1 MHEQSPTQRK
11 KENQKRL
18 LDLAVTYRGWSRR
31 ELAKALGRDASSVT
45 AVNGNPKLDIVARL
59 AKVLDWPVGAVAET
73 ILGEELPAAPALTEA
88 DLSFEALDEAAK
100 EAHRK
105 GDYERMCSLAR
116 RMTAAARTAEERA
129 LAALREAGGWDG
141 LGRYIALLD
150 AVRRGA
156 EESELPRDLRLL
168 IDVNLANAHYTL
180 WHLTEARGLASALVR
195 ELEAD
200 PPQSRRARAAQAFA
214 DYVFGHASRRMIGHD
229 PLRKAG
235 YATAAVEALRR
246 AEDRY
251 LALAEEFDHDPW
263 RGIANTCRGGII
275 EAEVEL
281 DQRSASDAIR
291 AFSDAVET
299 IDPGAEG
306 LAGDRLESWGWWCI
320 FGCNTSLR
328 HLDGSELQRA
338 VKRFSH
344 VGYAIAR
351 RLDNWAMRE
360 RLYTLEFE
368 QRRRLEMLA
377 GVPIDWTLRTEG
389 IREIVGTMGRFPR
402 FRETGWRIL
411 RAATVAEPA

>member
-1 MHEQSPTQRK
+1 MHEHSPTQRK

-73 ILGEELPAAPALTEA
+73 ILGEETPAAPAPIEA
-88 DLSFEALDEAAK
+88 ELSFEELDEAAK

-105 GDYERMCSLAR
+105 GDHERMCGLAR
-116 RMTAAARTAEERA
+116 RMAAVADTAEERA

-141 LGRYIALLD
+141 LGRYTALLD

-156 EESELPRDLRLL
+156 EESELPRDVRLL

-180 WHLTEARGLASALVR
+180 WHLTEARGLAWSLVR

-200 PPQSRRARAAQAFA
+200 PPQSRRARAAHAFA

-229 PLRKAG
+229 PTRKSG

-246 AEDRY
+246 AQDRY
-251 LALAEEFDHDPW
+251 LILAEEFDHDPW

-281 DQRSASDAIR
+281 ERRLPSDAIHT
-291 AFSDAVET
+291 FSEAVGT

-320 FGCNTSLR
+320 FGCNTALR
-328 HLDGSELQRA
+328 HLEGSELQRA
-338 VKRFSH
+338 VKRFSDG
-344 VGYAIAR
+344 GYAIAR
-351 RLDNWAMRE
+351 RLNNWAMRE

-377 GVPIDWTLRTEG
+377 GVPIDWTLRSEG

-411 RAATVAEPA
+411 HAATVAGPA